1 MIIKQAFLIIRLAFS
16 VDAFD
21 FRRLIRRR
29 QSIDQIVQIPVVNVV
44 DAVARIVNAVV
55 GNAALRIIVGA
66 NPFGAVAGA
75 DLRFLFLAQFIFLL
89 LQLHIVKF
97 RLQNLKS
104 FVFIFQLALFIL
116 ATDDDPR
123 GLVG

>member
-1 MIIKQAFLIIRLAFS
+1 MIRLAFS

-44 DAVARIVNAVV
+44 DAMARVVNAVV

-66 NPFGAVAGA
+66 NPFGAIAGA
-75 DLRFLFLAQFIFLL
+75 DLGFLFLAQFIFLL
-89 LQLHIVKF
+89 LQLHIVKL
-97 RLQNLKS
+97 RLQNLKRL
-104 FVFIFQLALFIL
+104 VFIFQLALFIL

-123 GLVG
+123 GFVG